1 MDSKLHFN
9 DIIRFCDHKNMGID
23 PNLTHVG
30 ALVFVLQQFPHFRI
44 MADRKRPSGGGIM
57 IFFQNF

>member
-9 DIIRFCDHKNMGID
+9 DIIRFCDHENMGID

-30 ALVFVLQQFPHFRI
+30 ALVFVL
-44 MADRKRPSGGGIM
+44 
-57 IFFQNF
+57 